1 MENLL
6 HPGVSSTLMSPA
18 ELPEGVAS
26 LSRGAYFKEASLDM
40 TLSIL
45 TESAAQMSGVERVSI
60 WALTHEH
67 DELRCL
73 ELFERSQ
80 KRHSSGGA
88 MQAADYPAY
97 FDALR
102 RESCVAAD
110 DLFTNPSTQ
119 GFAADYLALHGVTA
133 LLATPI
139 HIRGELQG
147 VLCLEQVGPRLP
159 WTPSHQLFA
168 HAVAN
173 LVTLAL
179 VEFEVGQ
186 AKQQAQSATER
197 LRAVFDASRDAM
209 LLADAVSG
217 IILDAN
223 RQAEKL
229 FACPRRQLIGKHR
242 KALHPAG
249 FAEAGG
255 DQCLMMAADQSAALH
270 CCEIQRLDGSIQK
283 VEVSAEL
290 AEISDGRKLLLGV
303 LRPV

>member
-1 MENLL
+1 
-6 HPGVSSTLMSPA
+6 
-18 ELPEGVAS
+18 
-26 LSRGAYFKEASLDM
+26 
-40 TLSIL
+40 
-45 TESAAQMSGVERVSI
+45 
-60 WALTHEH
+60 
-67 DELRCL
+67 
-73 ELFERSQ
+73 
-80 KRHSSGGA
+80 

-119 GFAADYLALHGVTA
+119 GFAADYLAQHGVTA

-139 HIRGELQG
+139 HIRGG
-147 VLCLEQVGPRLP
+147 FAGRAAWNRSAPACHGRRRINCSPMP
-159 WTPSHQLFA
+159 WPI
-168 HAVAN
+168 

-223 RQAEKL
+223 RQACSVCLSASTTDRQASEHRIRPVL
-229 FACPRRQLIGKHR
+229 PRR
-242 KALHPAG
+242 AVT
-249 FAEAGG
+249 
-255 DQCLMMAADQSAALH
+255 ST
-270 CCEIQRLDGSIQK
+270 
-283 VEVSAEL
+283 
-290 AEISDGRKLLLGV
+290 
-303 LRPV
+303 